1 MSGTYFFNKGFVLD
15 RVRMGLEDAL
25 DDVGEAVAA
34 DARRRAP
41 IRKVFKE
48 KSGFRRKFR
57 ALTDAERTQAIDRAV
72 TFYTKRGWKGDD
84 FKMKRSIAHTRFYA
98 KAQIPRRGSAN
109 SVGNSMQM
117 RQLGIEKAGKFK
129 SANGAFKLRGGGFE
143 PGAEQGA
150 AMTSRGRYEVRSG
163 RAVHREA
170 SALGTQTRVQ
180 IGGAL
185 KASIGSE
192 GVTETDGG
200 VKVRVTAG
208 IRYAKFVE
216 LPTVRTSAQPF
227 LLPAL
232 HGARARLPRDVATAI
247 KKSLGG

>member
-1 MSGTYFFNKGFVLD
+1 MSGTYFFNKAFILD

-25 DDVGEAVAA
+25 DDVGERVAA

-57 ALTDAERTQAIDRAV
+57 ALTDEERTQAIDRANAYYGSRGQE
-72 TFYTKRGWKGDD
+72 FKR
-84 FKMKRSIAHTRFYA
+84 RRAVAHIRFYA
-98 KAQIPRRGSAN
+98 KVQVPRRGSMN
-109 SVGNSMQM
+109 SVGNSMAL

-129 SANGAFKLRGGGFE
+129 STSGAFKLRGGGFE
-143 PGAEQGA
+143 PGPEQA
-150 AMTSRGRYEVRSG
+150 SKMTAQGRYEVRSG
-163 RAVHREA
+163 RAIHREA
-170 SALGTQTRVQ
+170 SELGTQNRVQ
-180 IGGAL
+180 VGGAL

-192 GVTETDGG
+192 GVTETDSG

-216 LPTVRTSAQPF
+216 FPTIRTSAQPF

>member
-1 MSGTYFFNKGFVLD
+1 MSGTYFFNKAFILD

-25 DDVGEAVAA
+25 DDVGERVAA

-48 KSGFRRKFR
+48 KPGFRRKFR
-57 ALTDAERTQAIDRAV
+57 ALTDAERAQAIDRANAYYGARGQE
-72 TFYTKRGWKGDD
+72 FKR
-84 FKMKRSIAHTRFYA
+84 RRAVAHIRFYA
-98 KAQIPRRGSAN
+98 KVQVPRRGSMN
-109 SVGNSMQM
+109 SVGNSMGL
-117 RQLGIEKAGKFK
+117 RQLGIEKGGKFT
-129 SANGAFKLRGGGFE
+129 SASGASRLGRGFE
-143 PGAEQGA
+143 PGPEQGA
-150 AMTSRGRYEVRSG
+150 AMTAQGKYEVRSG

-170 SALGTQTRVQ
+170 SEMGTHTRVQ

-192 GVTETDGG
+192 GVTETDSG

-216 LPTVRTSAQPF
+216 FPTIRTSAQPF

-247 KKSLGG
+247 KKSIGG